1 MTSRQRLLVATDN
14 SDGANRALETAAEL
28 AKRLHAELII
38 VNVEQGSLDHN
49 LESFRFAENATVDE
63 ILDQRSAEILWRAEE
78 KARSMGVAN
87 VRTESGLGDAVG
99 FILSVARREAVDF
112 IVVGRRGRGRLAG
125 LLIGSVSQSLVCA
138 APCNVLVVP

>member
-1 MTSRQRLLVATDN
+1 MTSKQRMLVATDDSN
-14 SDGANRALETAAEL
+14 GANRALETAADL

-38 VNVEQGSLDHN
+38 VNVEQGSLDDN

-63 ILDQRSAEILWRAEE
+63 ILDQRSGEILLRAEE
-78 KARSMGVAN
+78 KARSIGVAD
-87 VRTESGLGDAVG
+87 VRTESGLGDATG

-125 LLIGSVSQSLVCA
+125 LLIGSVSQSLVSA
-138 APCNVLVVP
+138 APCKVLVVP